1 MNRRRNGALNE
12 FISDHD
18 MNPLA
23 EMSAVVVK
31 DMLSEIRTRYALN
44 ALIMFVVTAVAVIL
58 FALRGD
64 TPSTV
69 VLSGMYW
76 VVVFFTGMSGLSRTF
91 VSEEERGTALTLQ
104 LVTSPGVV
112 YFGKLTFNVA
122 LTLTLVIGVSIVYL
136 IAFPGF
142 VIETPSIFAVTLL
155 LGSLGLASAST
166 IIAAIVAKAGS
177 RGTLYPVLSFPV
189 MVVLLMT
196 VMNATV
202 KALDGDPFSAAGVDF
217 LVLISYV
224 MVMTAGSYLLFEFV
238 WKD

>member
-1 MNRRRNGALNE
+1 M
-12 FISDHD
+12 
-18 MNPLA
+18 
-23 EMSAVVVK
+23 AVVVK
-31 DMLSEIRTRYALN
+31 DVKSEIRTRYALN
-44 ALIMFVVTAVAVIL
+44 ALVMFVVTAVAVIL

-69 VLSGMYW
+69 VLAGMFW

-91 VSEEERGTALTLQ
+91 VSEEERGTSLTLQ
-104 LVTSPGVV
+104 LVASPGVV
-112 YFGKLTFNVA
+112 YFGKLLFNVA
-122 LTLTLVIGVSIVYL
+122 LTLTLILGVTGVYL
-136 IAFPGF
+136 VAFPGF
-142 VIETPSIFAVTLL
+142 VIQTPSIFFITLF
-155 LGSLGLASAST
+155 LGSLGLASAAT

-189 MVVLLMT
+189 VVVLLMT

-202 KALDGDPFSAAGVDF
+202 KALDGDPLSSATVDF

-224 MVMTAGSYLLFEFV
+224 MVMTAGSYLLFDFV